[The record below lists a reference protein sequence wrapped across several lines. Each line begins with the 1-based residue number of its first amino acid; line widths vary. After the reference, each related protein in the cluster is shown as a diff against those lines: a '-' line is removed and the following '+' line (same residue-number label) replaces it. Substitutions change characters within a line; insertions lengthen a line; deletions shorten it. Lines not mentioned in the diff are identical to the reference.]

1 MTFRN
6 FSEKILAPSLRE
18 VSGILREFL
27 VKNFAKISA
36 RVNGRVD
43 RDIGRDPKFG
53 APYIP
58 NRVIQS
64 FGVDDDDSTGT

>member
-1 MTFRN
+1 M
-6 FSEKILAPSLRE
+6 K
-18 VSGILREFL
+18 
-27 VKNFAKISA
+27 KNLKISA
-36 RVNGRVD
+36 RVNGRVE